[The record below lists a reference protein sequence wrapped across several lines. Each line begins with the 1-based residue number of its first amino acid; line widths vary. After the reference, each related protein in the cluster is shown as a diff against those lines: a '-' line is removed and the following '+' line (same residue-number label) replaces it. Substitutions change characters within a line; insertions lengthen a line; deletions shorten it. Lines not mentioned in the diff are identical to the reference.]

1 MTEVLDNPLFDD
13 QKVSFAVIRVPF
25 FLMPHYDENKPHIET
40 NRRRL
45 VQKWGGQDGWEQ
57 QKHHHNLK
65 GRGQEAGIPHF
76 NLDRLTSNTMAS
88 HRLIQ
93 HLGKT
98 YGLHVSESIY
108 DLLNEYYFV
117 DGHSLNDRPRLAK
130 VVAEKL
136 RSSSTFSVK
145 NNDSKVPAPSEED
158 LLQFLNS
165 NDGRKEIETAIR
177 TLNEFGIH
185 SIPQFIINGEIAV
198 DGAALSDTF
207 IGVFRKIEKEHYNN
221 NATTQKTIFAEILG
235 IDPQIVQQGSHS

>member
-25 FLMPHYDENKPHIET
+25 FLMPNYDENKPYIET

-45 VQKWGGQDGWEQ
+45 VQKWGGRIGWEL
-57 QKHHHNLK
+57 QKYRHNLK
-65 GRGQEAGIPHF
+65 GRGQEAGIPYF

-130 VVAEKL
+130 VVADKL
-136 RSSSTFSVK
+136 RSTMLVK
-145 NNDSKVPAPSEED
+145 NDSTIPAPSEED

-165 NDGRKEIETAIR
+165 NDGRKEIEAAVRRLKAMDIY
-177 TLNEFGIH
+177 G
-185 SIPQFIINGEIAV
+185 IPQFIINGEIV
-198 DGAALSDTF
+198 VGSPKLSDTF
-207 IGVFRKIEKEHYNN
+207 IRIFRQIEREQYSN
-221 NATTQKTIFAEILG
+221 NATIQKTIFAEMLG
-235 IDPQIVQQGSHS
+235 IDPRIVQQGSHS

>member
-130 VVAEKL
+130 VVADKL
-136 RSSSTFSVK
+136 RSTMLVK
-145 NNDSKVPAPSEED
+145 NDSTIPAPSEED

-165 NDGRKEIETAIR
+165 NDGRKEIEAAVRRLKAMDIY
-177 TLNEFGIH
+177 G
-185 SIPQFIINGEIAV
+185 IPQFIINGEIV
-198 DGAALSDTF
+198 VGSPKLSDTF
-207 IGVFRKIEKEHYNN
+207 IRIFRQIEREQYSN
-221 NATTQKTIFAEILG
+221 NATIQKTIFAEMLG
-235 IDPQIVQQGSHS
+235 IDPRIVQQGSHS